1 MVNQMEDGFRLQN
14 AKIGIIGLG
23 LMGGSL
29 AKALKGKC
37 DSIIGFDTHQPTLQ
51 LATATQTVDYASSSL
66 PSPSGRRAG
75 DEGEVRVDVLILA
88 TPVNS
93 ILDIIPTLP
102 SFIKQNCILIDL
114 GSTKKLIVEAMNGL
128 PENFEVIG
136 AHPICGKEKLGLQN
150 ADANLYKD
158 APFII
163 TPLER
168 TTANAKSAIQQIIS
182 TIGANCIELPAE
194 EHDHALAFTSHLP
207 FLISSALA
215 NTLPKEFAE
224 FIGPGFRS
232 TSRLAGT
239 PSHMMMGI
247 LGSNKENVLNAI
259 QVFRNS
265 LSEIEENLQNE
276 NFVQLE
282 KTLNQSQSTYQE
294 LVIR

>member
-37 DSIIGFDTHQPTLQ
+37 DSLFGFDSHLPTLELG
-51 LATATQTVDYASSSL
+51 LATSTVDFASIF
-66 PSPSGRRAG
+66 PSPNLGEGLGVRAI
-75 DEGEVRVDVLILA
+75 DVLILA
-88 TPVNS
+88 TPVNI

-114 GSTKKLIVEAMNGL
+114 GSTKKSIVELMNQL

-136 AHPICGKEKLGLQN
+136 AHPICGKEKLGLEN
-150 ADANLYKD
+150 ADANLYQS
-158 APFII
+158 APFVI
-163 TPLER
+163 TSLER
-168 TTANAKSAIQQIIS
+168 TTTNAKSAIGQIIS
-182 TIGANCIELPAE
+182 AIGANCIEMSAQA
-194 EHDHALAFTSHLP
+194 HDHALAFTSHLP
-207 FLISSALA
+207 FLLSSALA
-215 NTLPKEFAE
+215 NTLPKEFIN

-247 LGSNKENVLNAI
+247 LKSNRSNVLQAI
-259 QVFRNS
+259 QVFRDS
-265 LSEIEENLQNE
+265 LDELESNLQNE
-276 NFVQLE
+276 NYSQVE
-282 KTLNQSQSTYQE
+282 EILNQSQLSYQE
-294 LVIR
+294 IVNK

>member
-1 MVNQMEDGFRLQN
+1 MEDGFQLQHAN
-14 AKIGIIGLG
+14 IGIVGLG

-37 DSIIGFDTHQPTLQ
+37 KSLLGFDTHQPTLQ
-51 LATATQTVDYASSSL
+51 LGLATQTVDFASTF
-66 PSPSGRRAG
+66 PSPS
-75 DEGEVRVDVLILA
+75 EGEGLGVRVDVLILA
-88 TPVNS
+88 TPVNI
-93 ILDIIPTLP
+93 ILDILPTLP

-114 GSTKKLIVEAMNGL
+114 GSTKKSIVEAMNGL

-136 AHPICGKEKLGLQN
+136 AHPICGKEKLGLEN

-163 TPLER
+163 TPLAR

-182 TIGANCIELPAE
+182 AIGANCIEMSVQA
-194 EHDHALAFTSHLP
+194 HDQTLAFTSHLP

-215 NTLPKEFAE
+215 KTLPKEFAE

-239 PSHMMMGI
+239 PAHMMMGI
-247 LGSNKENVLNAI
+247 LKSNRENVLNAI
-259 QVFRNS
+259 QSFRNS
-265 LSEIEENLQNE
+265 LNELEESLQKE
-276 NFVQLE
+276 NYAELE
-282 KTLNQSQSTYQE
+282 KTLKQSQSAYQE
-294 LVIR
+294 IVKTNS

>member
-1 MVNQMEDGFRLQN
+1 MEDGFRLQH

-37 DSIIGFDTHQPTLQ
+37 ESLFGFDTHLPTLQ
-51 LATATQTVDYASSSL
+51 LATATQTVDFASTF
-66 PSPSGRRAG
+66 PSPS
-75 DEGEVRVDVLILA
+75 EGEGLGVRVDVLILA
-88 TPVNS
+88 TPVNI
-93 ILDIIPTLP
+93 ILDIIPRLP
-102 SFIKQNCILIDL
+102 SFIKQKCILIDL
-114 GSTKKLIVEAMNGL
+114 GSTKKSIVESMNQL

-136 AHPICGKEKLGLQN
+136 AHPICGKEKLGLEN
-150 ADANLYKD
+150 ADANLYQS
-158 APFII
+158 AQFII

-182 TIGANCIELPAE
+182 VIGANCIEMSAE
-194 EHDHALAFTSHLP
+194 AHDHALAFTSHLP

-215 NTLPKEFAE
+215 KTLPKEFVN

-239 PSHMMMGI
+239 PSHMMLGI
-247 LGSNKENVLNAI
+247 LDSNKENVLNAI

-276 NFVQLE
+276 NYVALE
-282 KTLNQSQSTYQE
+282 KKLHQSQSAYQE
-294 LVIR
+294 IVIR

>member
-1 MVNQMEDGFRLQN
+1 MEDGFQLKN

-37 DSIIGFDTHQPTLQ
+37 SALCGFDTHLPTLE
-51 LATATQTVDYASSSL
+51 LALATQTVDFASTF
-66 PSPSGRRAG
+66 PSPNLGEGLGVRG
-75 DEGEVRVDVLILA
+75 DVDVLILA
-88 TPVNS
+88 TPVNI

-114 GSTKKLIVEAMNGL
+114 GSTKKSIVETMNQL

-136 AHPICGKEKLGLQN
+136 AHPICGKEKLGLEN
-150 ADANLYKD
+150 ADANLYEG
-158 APFII
+158 ATFVI

-168 TTANAKSAIQQIIS
+168 TTSNAKSAVTQIIS
-182 TIGANCIELPAE
+182 AIGANCIEMSAE
-194 EHDHALAFTSHLP
+194 AHDHTLAFTSHLP

-215 NTLPKEFAE
+215 KTLPKEFST

-247 LGSNKENVLNAI
+247 LKSNRENVLQAI
-259 QVFRNS
+259 QAFRTS
-265 LSEIEENLQNE
+265 LDEFESHLQN
-276 NFVQLE
+276 QDYYLLE
-282 KTLNQSQSTYQE
+282 KSLKQSQSEYQE
-294 LVIR
+294 IVKQ